1 MSPQNLLVEIG
12 CEELPP
18 KALDKLSLAFFDG
31 VKAGLEKAGIEFDT
45 EQSRLFNSPRRLAFR
60 LHQVADKQADQI
72 IKRKGPAVAAAFD
85 ADGNPTPAAS
95 GFARSVNMDVADIGR
110 TEDGQHL
117 FVEIAK
123 PGQALTSVLYPVIED
138 ALKRLPIPKAMRW
151 GDHKATFV
159 RPVHWLVV
167 MHGEQVIAGTLFEQ
181 EAGNLTHG
189 HRIHAPG
196 PHSIQHADDYEK
208 LLETA
213 FVMADP
219 EARKARILEQTEA
232 VAAGQGMRAL
242 IDGDLLLEVNNLVE
256 WPVALSG
263 SFDADFLDVPAEAL
277 ISSMQSH
284 QKFFPLLKDEDKQQL
299 VNQFITISNLESQ
312 NPDAVRQGFER
323 VIRPRLA
330 DARFF
335 WDQDRKHGLESWKAT
350 LENVVFQKQLGSI
363 ANKTRRIAA
372 ISQHIAAENGL
383 DEGLASKAAELCKCD
398 LMSEMVGEF
407 PDLQGTMGRYY
418 AQAAGENMLVADA
431 IEEHYQPR
439 FASDKLPASPLGRTL
454 ALADR
459 IDTLIGIFAIG
470 QKPTG
475 TKDPFGLRRAAL
487 GIVRILQHGAPDYS
501 LSQLLA
507 TAANQLSQQL
517 EVKPEVLVDAR
528 EFILERMRHHYQSES
543 GYKAPLF
550 NAVAAVEDDDLRD
563 FEQRITA
570 LAEFMQR
577 PEAESLAGANKRI
590 RNILRK
596 ADADDLGGEINPAAG
611 VEQQLHQAI
620 ADMSDSVATLVAAK
634 DYGTALDKLAGLKPL
649 IDQFFEDVMV
659 MDEDL
664 AVRRS
669 RLALVASVEKLFG
682 QVADFSRLG

>member
-1 MSPQNLLVEIG
+1 MNQQNLLVEIG

-18 KALDKLSLAFFDG
+18 KALDKLSLALFDG
-31 VKAGLEKAGIEFDT
+31 VKAGLGKAGIEFNAD
-45 EQSRLFNSPRRLAFR
+45 QSRLFNSPRRLAFR
-60 LHQVADKQADQI
+60 LHQVADKQADQL

-85 ADGNPTPAAS
+85 SDGNPTPAAS

-110 TEDGQHL
+110 TEDGKHL
-117 FVEIAK
+117 FVEIAQ
-123 PGQALTSVLYPVIED
+123 PGQSLTSVLYPLIED

-167 MHGEQVIAGTLFEQ
+167 MHGEQVITGNLFEQ
-181 EAGNLTHG
+181 DAGNLTRG

-208 LLETA
+208 LLESA
-213 FVMADP
+213 FVMTDP

-242 IDGDLLLEVNNLVE
+242 IDSDLLLEVNNLVE

-284 QKFFPLLKDEDKQQL
+284 QKFFPLLEDTDEQQL
-299 VNQFITISNLESQ
+299 VNQFITISNLEST

-363 ANKTRRIAA
+363 ADKTRRMAA
-372 ISQHIAAENGL
+372 ISQRIAAENGL

-418 AQAAGENMLVADA
+418 AQAAGENTLVADA

-439 FASDKLPASPLGRTL
+439 FASDKLPTSPLGRTL

-487 GIVRILQHGAPDYS
+487 GIVRILQHGEPDYS

-528 EFILERMRHHYQSES
+528 EFILERMRHHYQSAS
-543 GYKAPLF
+543 GYNAPLF

-596 ADADDLGGEINPAAG
+596 ADTEDLGGEIVAAAG
-611 VEQQLHQAI
+611 IEQQLHQAI
-620 ADMSDSVATLVAAK
+620 ADMRDSVATLVVAK
-634 DYGTALDKLAGLKPL
+634 EYGPALDKLASLKPL
-649 IDQFFEDVMV
+649 IDQFFEGVMV
-659 MDEDL
+659 MDDDL

>member
-1 MSPQNLLVEIG
+1 MSKQNLLVEIG

-18 KALDKLSLAFFDG
+18 KALDKLSQAFFDG
-31 VKAGLEKAGIEFDT
+31 VKAGLEKAGIEFNAD
-45 EQSRLFNSPRRLAFR
+45 QSRLFNSPRRLAFR
-60 LHQVADKQADQI
+60 LHQVADKQADQL

-95 GFARSVNMDVADIGR
+95 GFARSVKLDVADIGR
-110 TEDGQHL
+110 TDDGKHL
-117 FVEIAK
+117 FVEIAQA
-123 PGQALTSVLYPVIED
+123 GQSLTSVLYPIIED

-151 GDHKATFV
+151 GDHQTSFV

-167 MHGEQVIAGTLFEQ
+167 MHGEQVIDGKLFEQ
-181 EAGNLTHG
+181 DAGNLTRG

-196 PHSIQHADDYEK
+196 PHNILHADDYEK
-208 LLETA
+208 LLESA

-219 EARKARILEQTEA
+219 EARKARILEQTKA
-232 VAAGQGMRAL
+232 VANGQGVRAL
-242 IDGDLLLEVNNLVE
+242 IDADLLLEVNNLVE

-263 SFDADFLDVPAEAL
+263 SFDGDFLDVPAEAL

-284 QKFFPLLKDEDKQQL
+284 QKFFPLLKDEDKQEL
-299 VNQFITISNLESQ
+299 VNQFITISNLEST

-363 ANKTRRIAA
+363 ADKFRRMAA

-383 DEGLASKAAELCKCD
+383 DEALATNAASLCKCD

-418 AQAAGENMLVADA
+418 AQAAGENSLVADA

-459 IDTLIGIFAIG
+459 VDTLIGIFAIG

-487 GIVRILQHGAPDYS
+487 GIVRILQHGEPDYS

-528 EFILERMRHHYQSES
+528 EFILERMRHHYQSENAFN
-543 GYKAPLF
+543 APLF
-550 NAVAAVEDDDLRD
+550 NAVAAVENDDLRD
-563 FEQRITA
+563 FDQRVHA

-596 ADADDLGGEINPAAG
+596 ADAEDLSGVITAAAG
-611 VEQQLHQAI
+611 IEQQLHQAI
-620 ADMSDSVATLVAAK
+620 TEMSDSVATLVSAK
-634 DYGTALDKLAGLKPL
+634 NYGQALDKLAGLKPL

-659 MDEDL
+659 MDDDL

-669 RLALVASVEKLFG
+669 RLALVTLVEKLFG